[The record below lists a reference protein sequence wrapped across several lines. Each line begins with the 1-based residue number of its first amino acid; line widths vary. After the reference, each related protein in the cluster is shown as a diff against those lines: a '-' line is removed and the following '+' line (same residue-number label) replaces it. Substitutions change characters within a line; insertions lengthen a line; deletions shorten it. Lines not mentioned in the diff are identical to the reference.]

1 MQQNT
6 EFIPTDTGQAFG
18 KTKIRLQTASAA
30 RRRRIFFCIVRGG
43 GIMLLSWLLGLLG
56 AFFGTYPAGLTLLC
70 AGSVGIPYIFV
81 GLCASL
87 PFTDAPWGYL
97 CAYIGILVLRVAVTL
112 LVGSGRANLREL
124 PPLPNDKFSKAL
136 LQIEDGGFFGAAQVA
151 PTPEAE
157 PNLQKPQLFGE
168 APVLRMM
175 TGAIGALI
183 AGGFAIVLGGF
194 QYYDLFGTL
203 FLLGVVPL
211 GVWLIL
217 PLFNPEK
224 QHRLSGYV
232 ALTAVCMGVV
242 YAARI
247 FSFFGI
253 LISAV
258 LASLAIFWAL
268 KRRGF
273 VAAMLCAVGC
283 GIAFDPINSPIFI
296 VGLVLWALCSQLSD
310 RLALAAALA
319 FASGWTALLGG
330 FWGFASALP
339 TILVS
344 GALLF
349 AADKWLLPAADA
361 AEYDT
366 EGCDFAGESEFARLI
381 TQENRNLSA
390 SERTESMAQ
399 AFTSLSETFYQ
410 LSDKLRRPA
419 ILDLRRIC
427 DGAFESACMDCPRRE
442 VCWGSEYSTTLQ
454 GIGKLTSALHLSG
467 KADAACLPEALLS
480 ACPRTER
487 IVASA
492 NEQCADMTASLL
504 RSEKTHI
511 FAADYCAIA
520 DLLTDA
526 LKEDNEEFRADA
538 ETGERIF
545 RYLCDQGI
553 AVGSIVVNGV
563 RAKRICARGVGFGA
577 GRTTPDALREAI
589 ENICGTPL
597 GDPVFEIS
605 KDSTVMML
613 CARDRFTVS
622 HATGVIPAP
631 AEVVLDPDA
640 PSGDALSC
648 FAGKSSYFYGIL
660 TDGMG
665 SGRQA
670 AFSAEI
676 CTVFLEKM
684 LYAGNS
690 PEISLRML
698 NNYLRSHSDSP
709 DAECSVG
716 VDMVRID
723 LLSGTAHFIKSGAV
737 PAFVIR
743 GKQLLKIKAHTPP
756 IGIMH
761 TVQAQIIPFEL
772 SDGDVIVMVSDGVTG
787 GNEDCPWL
795 LSLLGNAPPTEPA
808 LLKETILL
816 HARESGSVDD
826 MSCAVMRISQ
836 LGA

>member
-1 MQQNT
+1 MQQKT
-6 EFIPTDTGQAFG
+6 EFVPSDTGQAFK
-18 KTKIRLQTASAA
+18 KTKMRLHTASAL
-30 RRRRIFFCIVRGG
+30 RRRQILLGVVRGT
-43 GIMLLSWLLGLLG
+43 GIMLISWLLGVLG
-56 AFFGTYPAGLTLLC
+56 AFFGTYPAGMILLC
-70 AGSVGIPYIFV
+70 AAGTGIPYIFA

-97 CAYIGILVLRVAVTL
+97 CAYLGILTLRVAVTL
-112 LVGSGRANLREL
+112 LVGSGRANLRQL

-136 LQIEDGGFFGAAQVA
+136 LQIEDGGFFGSPPAL
-151 PTPEAE
+151 PEAE
-157 PNLQKPQLFGE
+157 PCVQKPRLFGE
-168 APVLRMM
+168 AVILRMM

-203 FLLGVVPL
+203 FLLLSIPFGIWLIVPL
-211 GVWLIL
+211 
-217 PLFNPEK
+217 FMPEK

-232 ALTAVCMGVV
+232 ALMAVCMGAVF
-242 YAARI
+242 AART
-247 FSFFGI
+247 FTFFGI
-253 LISAV
+253 MLSPLCAAV
-258 LASLAIFWAL
+258 LVYLAL

-283 GIAFDPINSPIFI
+283 GIAFDPVNSPIFI
-296 VGLVLWALCSQLSD
+296 IGLVLWALCSQLSD

-319 FASGWTALLGG
+319 FAAGWTALLGG

-339 TILVS
+339 TILAS
-344 GALLF
+344 GTLLF

-361 AEYDT
+361 VACES
-366 EGCDFAGESEFARLI
+366 EGGDFSGESEFARLV
-381 TQENRNLSA
+381 TQESRNQSA
-390 SERTESMAQ
+390 TERTESMAQ
-399 AFTSLSETFYQ
+399 AFTSLSETFFELCDQ
-410 LSDKLRRPA
+410 LRRPA
-419 ILDLRRIC
+419 LLDLRRIC
-427 DGAFESACMDCPRRE
+427 DSAFECACTDCPRRE
-442 VCWGSEYSTTLQ
+442 ICWGSEYSTTLES
-454 GIGKLTSALHLSG
+454 IGKLTSALHLAG
-467 KADAACLPEALLS
+467 KADVGCLPQGLLS

-487 IVASA
+487 IVSAA

-504 RSEKTHI
+504 RSEKTHM
-511 FAADYCAIA
+511 FASDYAAIA

-545 RYLCDQGI
+545 RYLTDQGI
-553 AVGSIVVNGV
+553 AVGSIVVSGV

-577 GRTTPDALREAI
+577 GRTTPDALREAL

-613 CARDRFTVS
+613 CARDQFAVS
-622 HATGVIPAP
+622 FDTGVIPAP
-631 AEVVLDPDA
+631 AEAVLDPQA

-670 AFSAEI
+670 AFSAQV

-698 NNYLRSHSDSP
+698 NNYLRSHSDVP
-709 DAECSVG
+709 EAECSVG

-723 LLSGTAHFIKSGAV
+723 LITGTAHFIKSGAV
-737 PAFVIR
+737 PTFVLR

-756 IGIMH
+756 IGILH

-772 SDGDVIVMVSDGVTG
+772 SSGDIIVMVSDGITS

-795 LSLLGNAPPTEPA
+795 LSLLAGTPWTEPA
-808 LLKETILL
+808 VLKETILL
-816 HARESGSVDD
+816 HARESGSTDD
-826 MSCAVMRISQ
+826 MSCAVMRIDKLS
-836 LGA
+836 A

>member
-6 EFIPTDTGQAFG
+6 EFISHDTGQAFG
-18 KTKIRLQTASAA
+18 KTKIRLQTASTQ
-30 RRRRIFFCIVRGG
+30 RRRALLLGVVRAA
-43 GIMLLSWLLGLLG
+43 GILLAAWLLGLLP
-56 AFFGTYPAGLTLLC
+56 AFFGTFPAGIVLLC
-70 AGSVGIPYIFV
+70 AASTGVPYVFI

-87 PFTDAPWGYL
+87 PFLDAPWGYL
-97 CAYIGILVLRVAVTL
+97 CAYLGILTLRIAVTL
-112 LVGSGRANLREL
+112 LVGSGRANLRNL

-136 LQIEDGGFFGAAQVA
+136 MQIEDGGFFGAKPIVSEQEQNV
-151 PTPEAE
+151 
-157 PNLQKPQLFGE
+157 QKPHLFGE
-168 APVLRMM
+168 AVILRMM
-175 TGAIGALI
+175 SGSIGALI

-203 FLLGVVPL
+203 FMLIAIPFGIWLIVPL
-211 GVWLIL
+211 FV
-217 PLFNPEK
+217 PEK

-232 ALTAVCMGVV
+232 AMTALSMGIV
-242 YAARI
+242 YAARA
-247 FSFFGI
+247 FSFWGVI
-253 LISAV
+253 ISAV
-258 LASLAIFWAL
+258 LAALLIYLAL
-268 KRRGF
+268 KQRGF

-283 GIAFDPINSPIFI
+283 GIAFDPVHSPIFI
-296 VGLVLWALCSQLSD
+296 VGLVLWVLCSQLSD
-310 RLALAAALA
+310 RLALVAALL
-319 FASGWTALLGG
+319 FACGWSALLGG
-330 FWGFASALP
+330 FWGTVAILP
-339 TILVS
+339 TVLVS

-349 AADKWLLPAADA
+349 AADKWLLPAAEA
-361 AEYDT
+361 VEYG
-366 EGCDFAGESEFARLI
+366 EQSYDFSGESEFARLV

-390 SERTESMAQ
+390 SERTESMVQ
-399 AFTSLSETFYQ
+399 AFTSLSETFYE

-419 ILDLRRIC
+419 LLDLRRIC
-427 DGAFESACMDCPRRE
+427 DSAFESACMDCPRRE
-442 VCWGSEYSTTLQ
+442 VCWGSEYSTTLE

-467 KADAACLPEALLS
+467 RADSSYLPQALLS
-480 ACPRTER
+480 ACPRIER
-487 IVASA
+487 IVAGA

-504 RSEKTHI
+504 QNEKTHI
-511 FAADYCAIA
+511 FAADYSAIA

-526 LKEDNEEFRADA
+526 LKENNEEFRADA

-545 RYLCDQGI
+545 HYLTDQGI
-553 AVGSIVVNGV
+553 SVCSVVVNGM

-577 GRTTPDALREAI
+577 GRTTPDQLRKAM

-597 GDPVFEIS
+597 ADPIFEIS

-613 CARDRFTVS
+613 CARDQFTVS
-622 HATGVIPAP
+622 YDTGVIPAP
-631 AEVVLDPDA
+631 AEAAIDPDS

-665 SGRQA
+665 SGKQA
-670 AFSAEI
+670 AFSAGV

-698 NNYLRSHSDSP
+698 NNYLRSHSDAP

-723 LLSGTAHFIKSGAV
+723 LITGTAHFIKSGAV
-737 PAFVIR
+737 PAYVIR

-761 TVQAQIIPFEL
+761 AVQAQIIPFEL
-772 SDGDVIVMVSDGVTG
+772 TPEDIIVLVSDGITG

-795 LSLLGNAPPTEPA
+795 LSLLSGTPWQDPA
-808 LLKETILL
+808 VLKESILL
-816 HARESGSVDD
+816 HARESGSTDD
-826 MSCAVMRISQ
+826 MSVAVMKIEQ
-836 LGA
+836 LSA

>member
-1 MQQNT
+1 MQQKT
-6 EFIPTDTGQAFG
+6 EFVPSDTGQAFG
-18 KTKIRLQTASAA
+18 KTKMRLHTASAV
-30 RRRRIFFCIVRGG
+30 RRRQILLSVVRSG
-43 GIMLLSWLLGLLG
+43 GIMLVSWLLGLLG
-56 AFFGTYPAGLTLLC
+56 AFFGTYPAGMILLC
-70 AGSVGIPYIFV
+70 AGSTGIPYIFV

-97 CAYIGILVLRVAVTL
+97 CAYLGILTLRVAVTL

-124 PPLPNDKFSKAL
+124 PPLPNDKFSRAL
-136 LQIEDGGFFGAAQVA
+136 LQIEDGGFFGTRPAL
-151 PTPEAE
+151 PESE
-157 PNLQKPQLFGE
+157 PNVQKPQLFGE
-168 APVLRMM
+168 AVILRMM

-203 FLLGVVPL
+203 FLLVSVPFGIWLIVPL
-211 GVWLIL
+211 FV
-217 PLFNPEK
+217 PEK
-224 QHRLSGYV
+224 QHRLSGYI
-232 ALTAVCMGVV
+232 ALVAVCMGAV
-242 YAARI
+242 YAVRA
-247 FSFFGI
+247 FTFFGI
-253 LISAV
+253 MLSPI
-258 LASLAIFWAL
+258 LAAAFVYLTL

-283 GIAFDPINSPIFI
+283 GIAFDPVNSPIFI
-296 VGLVLWALCSQLSD
+296 IGLVLWTLCAQLSD
-310 RLALAAALA
+310 RLALAASLV
-319 FASGWTALLGG
+319 FAGGWTALLGG
-330 FWGFASALP
+330 FWGFVSAFP
-339 TILVS
+339 TILLGGSV
-344 GALLF
+344 LF
-349 AADKWLLPAADA
+349 AADKWLLPMADA
-361 AEYDT
+361 VTCDR
-366 EGCDFAGESEFARLI
+366 EGCDFAGESEFARLV

-390 SERTESMAQ
+390 AERTESMAQ
-399 AFTSLSETFYQ
+399 AFTSLSETFYE
-410 LSDKLRRPA
+410 LCDKLRRPA
-419 ILDLRRIC
+419 LLDLRRIC
-427 DGAFESACMDCPRRE
+427 DRAFEGTCADCPRRE
-442 VCWGSEYSTTLQ
+442 ICWGSEYSTTLES
-454 GIGKLTSALHLSG
+454 IGKLTSALHLSG
-467 KADAACLPEALLS
+467 KADVTCLPQSLLS

-487 IVASA
+487 IVTAA

-504 RSEKTHI
+504 QSEKTHI
-511 FAADYCAIA
+511 FAADYAAIA

-538 ETGERIF
+538 QTGERIF
-545 RYLCDQGI
+545 RYLTDQGI
-553 AVGSIVVNGV
+553 AVGSIVVSGV

-577 GRTTPDALREAI
+577 GRTTPDQLREAL

-613 CARDRFTVS
+613 CARDQFAVS
-622 HATGVIPAP
+622 FDTGVIPAP
-631 AEVVLDPDA
+631 SEAILDPEA

-670 AFSAEI
+670 AFSAEV

-698 NNYLRSHSDSP
+698 NNYLRSHSDQPES
-709 DAECSVG
+709 ECSVG

-723 LLSGTAHFIKSGAV
+723 LITGSAHFIKSGAV
-737 PAFVIR
+737 PAYVLR

-756 IGIMH
+756 IGILH

-772 SDGDVIVMVSDGVTG
+772 SSGDIIVMVSDGITG

-795 LSLLGNAPPTEPA
+795 LSLLGNTPWTEPA
-808 LLKETILL
+808 VLKETILL
-816 HARESGSVDD
+816 HARESGSTDD
-826 MSCAVMRISQ
+826 MSVAVMRIDKLS
-836 LGA
+836 A

>member
-1 MQQNT
+1 MQQQST
-6 EFIPTDTGQAFG
+6 EFIPHDTGQAFS
-18 KTKIRLQTASAA
+18 KTKMRLHTASAI
-30 RRRRIFFCIVRGG
+30 RRRQILMSVIRGG
-43 GIMLLSWLLGLLG
+43 GIMLISWLLGLLS
-56 AFFGTYPAGLTLLC
+56 AFFGTYPAGLILLC
-70 AGSVGIPYIFV
+70 ASSSGVPYIFV

-87 PFTDAPWGYL
+87 PFTQAPWGYL
-97 CAYIGILVLRVAVTL
+97 CAYIGILTLRVAVTL
-112 LVGSGRANLREL
+112 LVGNGRANLRNL
-124 PPLPNDKFSKAL
+124 PPLPSDKFSKAL
-136 LQIEDGGFFGAAQVA
+136 LQIEDGGFFGSKAAL
-151 PTPEAE
+151 PETQ
-157 PNLQKPQLFGE
+157 PNVQKPQLFGE
-168 APVLRMM
+168 APILRMM

-183 AGGFAIVLGGF
+183 AGGFAIALGGF
-194 QYYDLFGTL
+194 QYFDLFGTL
-203 FLLGVVPL
+203 FLLLAVPL
-211 GVWLIL
+211 GIRLIV
-217 PLFNPEK
+217 PLFVPEK

-232 ALTAVCMGVV
+232 ALTAVCMGAVF
-242 YAARI
+242 AARTLA
-247 FSFFGI
+247 FFGVP
-253 LISAV
+253 ISAV
-258 LASLAIFWAL
+258 LASLFIYLAL

-273 VAAMLCAVGC
+273 VAGMMCAVGC

-296 VGLVLWALCSQLSD
+296 IGLVLWALCAQLSD
-310 RLALAAALA
+310 RLALAVSLLFAL
-319 FASGWTALLGG
+319 GWSALLGG

-339 TILVS
+339 TVLIT

-366 EGCDFAGESEFARLI
+366 EDCDFAGESEFARLV
-381 TQENRNLSA
+381 TQENRNQSA
-390 SERTESMAQ
+390 CERTESMAE
-399 AFTSLSETFYQ
+399 AFTGLSETFYQ

-419 ILDLRRIC
+419 LLDLRRIC
-427 DGAFESACMDCPRRE
+427 DGAFESACMDCPKRE
-442 VCWGSEYSTTLQ
+442 ICWGSEYSTTLE
-454 GIGKLTSALHLSG
+454 GIGKLTSALHLAG
-467 KADAACLPEALLS
+467 KADVACLPEALLS

-487 IVASA
+487 IVSAA
-492 NEQCADMTASLL
+492 NEHCADVTASLL
-504 RSEKTHI
+504 RTEKTHV

-526 LKEDNEEFRADA
+526 LKEQGEEFRADP

-545 RYLCDQGI
+545 KYLSDQGI

-563 RAKRICARGVGFGA
+563 RAKRICVRGVGFGA
-577 GRTTPDALREAI
+577 GRTTPDALRQAI

-613 CARDRFTVS
+613 CARDRFSV
-622 HATGVIPAP
+622 AFDTGVIPAS
-631 AEVVLDPDA
+631 AEVQIDPES

-670 AFSAEI
+670 AFSAEV

-698 NNYLRSHSDSP
+698 NNYLRSHSDAP
-709 DAECSVG
+709 EAECSVG

-723 LLSGTAHFIKSGAV
+723 LITGTAHFIKSGAV

-761 TVQAQIIPFEL
+761 AVQAQIIPFEL

-795 LSLLGNAPPTEPA
+795 LSLLGNHPSKDPA
-808 LLKETILL
+808 VLKETILL
-816 HARESGSVDD
+816 HARESGSRDD

>member
-6 EFIPTDTGQAFG
+6 EFVAHDTGQAFG
-18 KTKIRLQTASAA
+18 KTKMRLHTASAA
-30 RRRRIFFCIVRGG
+30 RRRRILLGVVRGAG
-43 GIMLLSWLLGLLG
+43 MMLLSWLLGLFG
-56 AFFGTYPAGLTLLC
+56 AFFGTYPAGLILLC
-70 AGSVGIPYIFV
+70 AANSGIPFIFT

-97 CAYIGILVLRVAVTL
+97 CAYLGILILRVAVTL
-112 LVGSGRANLREL
+112 LVGSGRANLRKL
-124 PPLPNDKFSKAL
+124 PPLPNDKFSAAL
-136 LQIEDGGFFGAAQVA
+136 LQIEDGGFFGTRPAL
-151 PTPEAE
+151 PEAE
-157 PNLQKPQLFGE
+157 PNVQKPHLFCE

-183 AGGFAIVLGGF
+183 AGGFAIAIGGF

-203 FLLGVVPL
+203 FLLFDVPA
-211 GVWLIL
+211 GVWLTV
-217 PLFNPEK
+217 PFFVPEK

-232 ALTAVCMGVV
+232 ALSALCMGAV
-242 YAARI
+242 YAARP
-247 FSFFGI
+247 FTLFGFMLSPVVAAL
-253 LISAV
+253 LIY
-258 LASLAIFWAL
+258 LTL

-273 VAAMLCAVGC
+273 VAAMMCAVGC
-283 GIAFDPINSPIFI
+283 GVAFDPVNSPIFI
-296 VGLVLWALCSQLSD
+296 IGLVLWVLCAQLSD
-310 RLALAAALA
+310 RLALAAALGVA
-319 FASGWTALLGG
+319 LGWSALLGG
-330 FWGFASALP
+330 FWGMASALP
-339 TILVS
+339 TVMLS

-361 AEYDT
+361 AQVET
-366 EGCDFAGESEFARLI
+366 EECDFSGESDFARLV

-390 SERTESMAQ
+390 CERTESMVQ
-399 AFTSLSETFYQ
+399 AFTGLSETFYE

-419 ILDLRRIC
+419 LLDLRHIC
-427 DGAFESACMDCPRRE
+427 DVAFESSCADCPRRE
-442 VCWGSEYSTTLQ
+442 ICWGSEYSTTLE
-454 GIGKLTSALHLSG
+454 GIGKLTSALHLGG
-467 KADAACLPEALLS
+467 KADASCLPERLLA
-480 ACPRTER
+480 ACPRTDC
-487 IVASA
+487 IIASA
-492 NEQCADMTASLL
+492 NEQCANATALL
-504 RSEKTHI
+504 LQRERTHV
-511 FAADYCAIA
+511 FAADYAAIA

-526 LKEDNEEFRADA
+526 LRENNEEFCTDA
-538 ETGERIF
+538 QTGERIY
-545 RYLCDQGI
+545 RYLTEQGI
-553 AVGSIVVNGV
+553 ALAGIVVSGV
-563 RAKRICARGVGFGA
+563 RAKRICARGVGFGT

-597 GDPVFEIS
+597 ADPVFEIS

-613 CARDRFTVS
+613 CARDRFTVA

-631 AEVVLDPDA
+631 DEAAADPEA

-698 NNYLRSHSDSP
+698 NNYLRSHSDAP
-709 DAECSVG
+709 EAECSVG

-723 LLSGTAHFIKSGAV
+723 LLTGTASFIKSGAV
-737 PAFVIR
+737 PSFVIR

-761 TVQAQIIPFEL
+761 AVQAQIIPFEL
-772 SDGDVIVMVSDGVTG
+772 CQGDVIVMVSDGVTA

-795 LSLLGNAPPTEPA
+795 ISLLSGNPLSDPA
-808 LLKETILL
+808 VLKETILL
-816 HARESGSVDD
+816 HARDSGSRDD
-826 MSCAVMRISQ
+826 MSCAVMRIDKLS
-836 LGA
+836 A